1 MYKIFSVNACQHLEM
16 EDDRLPFLCL
26 PTSDYKF
33 ILMYISIDVYIAI
46 ANLESK
52 TCIKV
57 TLKMKGNGCFHR
69 DAYFIF
75 IKCYVGLFKP
85 KVNCF
90 GNELLLREMSLI
102 TEALRPCPAVVSH
115 GHNVSE
121 KDLLELLCLAA

>member
-1 MYKIFSVNACQHLEM
+1 MIDCFSFAFPQVTLSSSRCTFLES
-16 EDDRLPFLCL
+16 F
-26 PTSDYKF
+26 
-33 ILMYISIDVYIAI
+33 VYVTI

-57 TLKMKGNGCFHR
+57 TLKMKDNGCFHR

-75 IKCYVGLFKP
+75 IKCYVNLFKF

-90 GNELLLREMSLI
+90 ATELLLREMSLV
-102 TEALRPCPAVVSH
+102 TEALRPCPAVVSQ
-115 GHNVSE
+115 GHNASE